1 MPGVVEKTAYERQVF
16 GQLSLRAP
24 FQFDAEQF
32 GGRAADVE
40 SARFERRPHPV
51 GMAAGGALPAGCSFL
66 RGSRGS
72 FRRRRM
78 PVLRSGAPA
87 RGASFRSVCVRG
99 GAASRPR
106 RGESPSQGR
115 DLRGDEQRRAVPQPL
130 LRGVLR
136 EGRAAPVAAVVGASA
151 AIGGD
156 AFRVAEAGGVFG
168 GGKARR
174 RIPRP
179 YSGRMRSCGKIS
191 RFRGHR
197 CAERK
202 NYFPAFCLFR
212 GKPLSLSPDLVF
224 RFSCGGRNEKE
235 SGANPGQSRCCDA
248 P

>member
-32 GGRAADVE
+32 GGRVADVE

-51 GMAAGGALPAGCSFL
+51 GMAAGEP
-66 RGSRGS
+66 
-72 FRRRRM
+72 FR
-78 PVLRSGAPA
+78 P
-87 RGASFRSVCVRG
+87 
-99 GAASRPR
+99 GAASFGAVEAASDVGECPSAVAALQREEPPFDPDALGAEQPPGLGE
-106 RGESPSQGR
+106 GESLFAGR

-136 EGRAAPVAAVVGASA
+136 EGRSAPAAAVVGASA

-168 GGKARR
+168 GGKLDGEFLGRIADGCVHAAKLVVSAGIGAR
-174 RIPRP
+174 
-179 YSGRMRSCGKIS
+179 S
-191 RFRGHR
+191 
-197 CAERK
+197 E

-224 RFSCGGRNEKE
+224 RSSCGGRNEK
-235 SGANPGQSRCCDA
+235 GIGCKSRTV
-248 P
+248 PLL

>member
-51 GMAAGGALPAGCSFL
+51 GMAAGEP
-66 RGSRGS
+66 
-72 FRRRRM
+72 FR
-78 PVLRSGAPA
+78 P
-87 RGASFRSVCVRG
+87 
-99 GAASRPR
+99 GAASFGAVEAASDVGECPSSVAALQREEPPFDPYAFGAEQPPGLGE
-106 RGESPSQGR
+106 GESLFAGR

-136 EGRAAPVAAVVGASA
+136 EGRAAPAAAVVGASA

-156 AFRVAEAGGVFG
+156 VFRVAEAGGVFG
-168 GGKARR
+168 G
-174 RIPRP
+174 P

-202 NYFPAFCLFR
+202 L
-212 GKPLSLSPDLVF
+212 
-224 RFSCGGRNEKE
+224 FSCLLPFSRETAIFV
-235 SGANPGQSRCCDA
+235 SGSGVPLLLRRAE
-248 P
+248 